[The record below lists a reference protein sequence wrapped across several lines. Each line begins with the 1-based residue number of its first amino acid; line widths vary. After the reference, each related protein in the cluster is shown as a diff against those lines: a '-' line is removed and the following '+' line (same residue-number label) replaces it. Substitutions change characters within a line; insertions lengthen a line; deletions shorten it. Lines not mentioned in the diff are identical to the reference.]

1 MSSAGYALF
10 LLYLLCHKVISMNIH
25 PAEHYMAAVYE
36 HHPTLTDDPMGR
48 HTRSAALELM
58 YKNVAVYEEQVKEA
72 ARLGAQIIVFP
83 EDGIHGFNFTR
94 ESIGPFLE
102 FEPALPLKTW
112 NPCLEPCFNDTEI
125 LQRLSCMASNGK
137 MYVVANLG
145 TKRPCQHL
153 DPYCP
158 PDGRYQFNSDV
169 VFSANGTLV
178 AIYHKQNLYFE
189 AGFDTPPEMEH
200 IVFDTPFASRF
211 GLFTCFDIMFLE
223 PAVGLVKQHH
233 VMHVLY
239 PTAWMNQ
246 LPLLSALQIQ
256 RGFASRFNV
265 NVLAANIHETSL
277 GMTGSGIYTP
287 SKSTY
292 FYNMKSAEGRLIVAQ
307 VPVDPSA
314 ESPMQGELKPIASQ
328 TQNPVFDLPLD
339 NSVCE
344 VEEQSVHCGGRPV
357 APHKPA
363 PAFFSEMM
371 YDNFT
376 LVPITG
382 AEGELQ
388 VCANSLCC
396 HLSYR
401 RTALSGELY
410 ALGGFDGLHTIH
422 GTYYLQVCALVK
434 CGETCGEEITEASG
448 VLDFQLWGNFS
459 TTYVFPLLLL
469 SDMALD
475 IADQWGCVGNN
486 CYMYKDKTSS
496 GLVSA
501 ALYGRWYEKD

>member
-1 MSSAGYALF
+1 MMGPGSTLF
-10 LLYLLCHKVISMNIH
+10 LLHLLCQEVISLDVH

-36 HHPTLTDDPMGR
+36 HHPTLPTDPKAL

-72 ARLGAQIIVFP
+72 ARQGAQIIVFP

-94 ESIGPFLE
+94 KSIGPFLE
-102 FEPALPLKTW
+102 FEPTLPLNSW
-112 NPCLEPCFNDTEI
+112 NPCLEPRFNDTEI

-145 TKRPCQHL
+145 TKRPCQRL
-153 DPYCP
+153 DPHCP

-189 AGFDTPPEMEH
+189 ASFDTPPEMEH

-211 GLFTCFDIMFLE
+211 GLFTCFDILFLE

-256 RGFASRFNV
+256 RGFASSFNV
-265 NVLAANIHETSL
+265 NVLAANIHESSL

-292 FYNMKSAEGRLIVAQ
+292 FYDMKSPGGRLIVAQ

-314 ESPMQGELKPIASQ
+314 ESHLTRELKPKASQ
-328 TQNPVFDLPLD
+328 TQSLVFDLSLD

-344 VEEQSVHCGGRPV
+344 VEEQSEHCGGRPPV
-357 APHKPA
+357 PHKHA
-363 PAFFSEMM
+363 PAFFSDMM
-371 YDNFT
+371 HDNFT
-376 LVPITG
+376 LVPVTG
-382 AEGELQ
+382 VAGELQ
-388 VCANSLCC
+388 ICAGSLCC

-401 RTALSGELY
+401 KAALSGELY
-410 ALGGFDGLHTIH
+410 ALGVFDGLHTVH

-434 CGETCGEEITEASG
+434 CGETCGEEITQANG
-448 VLDFQLWGNFS
+448 VLEFQLWGNFS

-469 SDMALD
+469 SGMALD
-475 IADQWGCVGNN
+475 FADQWGWVGSN
-486 CYMYKDKTSS
+486 CYMHKEETSS
-496 GLVSA
+496 GLVTA
-501 ALYGRWYEKD
+501 ALYGRWYDKD